1 LSADDFRPAALAAT
15 IVLATVLWFVT
26 FYLSWSTFWIKI
38 SLSAATLAVISIRLQ
53 PEPLKELKLDFRS
66 FLIGILSA
74 AALYFIFWLGKK
86 ISTGLFPFAE
96 HQIGSIYDKGE
107 GTPMGVIAAL
117 LFFVTGPCEEIF
129 WRGFLQRNFIKRFG
143 GRKGWL
149 LATTVYAGVHIWS
162 FNFMLIGAAAV
173 AGAFWGALYRRL
185 GNLAPVIISH
195 SIWSTFVFAVLP
207 IP

>member
-1 LSADDFRPAALAAT
+1 MSADDFRPAALAAT